1 MSLNAS
7 AKQKSNVPPME
18 AGVMIGTC
26 YLVCDLGTH
35 ADPVFGGKKRKVLI
49 GFEVPSQRIQV
60 ETVIEGRKVV
70 KDLPRAISQ
79 RYTLS
84 LGEKA
89 NLRKDLEAWRGRKFT
104 KDELEKFDLQKLL
117 GHAAQLVVV
126 HKEGKEG
133 QVFANIQAIIPLSRG
148 MEKPKQ
154 ENNSIFFSFDD
165 LTPGSDIPTTV
176 NKWIVDIIHGSEEW
190 QEHLHPKVQEEPDAV
205 DTENEVAG
213 HGEAVHVEPPDLANA
228 NDADLPF

>member
-1 MSLNAS
+1 MSLNAT
-7 AKQKSNVPPME
+7 AKQKSSVPPME
-18 AGVMIGTC
+18 AGVLPSIC
-26 YLVCDLGTH
+26 YMVVDLGTH
-35 ADPVFGGKKRKVLI
+35 ADPIFGGKKRKVLI
-49 GFEVPSQRIQV
+49 GFEVPSQRIEV
-60 ETVIEGRKVV
+60 ETVIEGRKVL

-104 KDELEKFDLQKLL
+104 KEELDGFDLQKVL

-133 QVFANIQAIIPLSRG
+133 QVYANIQAIIPLSRG
-148 MEKPKQ
+148 QEKPKQ

-165 LTPGSDIPTTV
+165 LQPGAEIPTTIS
-176 NKWIVDIIHGSEEW
+176 KWIVDIIKTSEEW
-190 QEHLHPKVQEEPDAV
+190 QAHWNPKVQEQTDAGDHADDV
-205 DTENEVAG
+205 NG
-213 HGEAVHVEPPDLANA
+213 HGEDTRVPPPDENP
-228 NDADLPF
+228 NDLPF